1 MDKEYYT
8 AKEFAEIFEVSY
20 RSILS
25 AIKQGR
31 IRAFKIGKGRRNP
44 YKIHCSEKER
54 IEVSGTFEIN
64 PKLCETLNENE
75 E

>member
-1 MDKEYYT
+1 MFMDKEFYT
-8 AKEFAEIFEVSY
+8 AKEFAKIFDVSY

-44 YKIHCSEKER
+44 YKIHHSEKSR
-54 IEVSGTFEIN
+54 IEVSGVFEVN
-64 PKLCETLNENE
+64 PNLGKNEVQ
-75 E
+75 